1 MKVHPDSITIEAS
14 QDLGPRFGLPSEDSV
29 SNLVRRAGRR
39 RQKSPQCIKTLQMS
53 NSTST

>member
-14 QDLGPRFGLPSEDSV
+14 QDLGPRFGLPGEDSV

-39 RQKSPQCIKTLQMS
+39 HQKSPQ
-53 NSTST
+53 